1 MRNKI
6 LLFISSIILFL
17 LCGCSDTDSMHREIV
32 TNEESVREFL
42 LIEGIAFDDVW
53 IPEKSD
59 LAGID
64 IALEEYLRNRVE
76 VAEDDWRRTQYQ
88 GIKEEIGQYN
98 KEYSGFSI
106 SEKKFIICNMHQN
119 GGSVR
124 DNEFTIILDGGCT
137 VVRFIYDIEN
147 KKVISLECNG
157 VA

>member
-1 MRNKI
+1 MKKNI
-6 LLFISSIILFL
+6 VFFAVICLVVPMISS
-17 LCGCSDTDSMHREIV
+17 CKQKEAIV
-32 TNEESVREFL
+32 KNEQSVKEFL
-42 LIEGIAFDDVW
+42 LFEGIVFDDVW

-64 IALEEYLRNRVE
+64 SALEEYLKNKIELVE
-76 VAEDDWRRTQYQ
+76 DNWQRTQYQ

-119 GGSVR
+119 GGSAGV
-124 DNEFTIILDGGCT
+124 NEFTIILDGGCT

-147 KKVISLECNG
+147 KKVISLECN
-157 VA
+157 A